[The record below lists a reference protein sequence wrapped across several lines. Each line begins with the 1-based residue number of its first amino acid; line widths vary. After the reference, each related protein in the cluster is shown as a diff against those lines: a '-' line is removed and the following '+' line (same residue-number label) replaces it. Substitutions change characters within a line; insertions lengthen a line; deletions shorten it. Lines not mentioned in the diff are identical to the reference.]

1 MIGIEHRDTQI
12 KRRLG
17 LFTATAIV
25 VANMIGTGIFTTS
38 GLMAAALP
46 GPGWV
51 IACWLFGGLIAIA
64 GALCYTELA
73 TRMPEE
79 GGEYV
84 YLRELYHPMLGFL
97 TGWTSFFVGF
107 SAPIAGSALAFVAYF
122 SAGFSRYLPD
132 VDPSH
137 VVMVEKGAAVS
148 IIAIFTCLHYVG
160 VRAGTRVQNVL
171 TVIKVIILVG
181 LTSAGLILGAGS
193 WEHLTARIAAPSGG
207 LAFGTAMMLVMFAY
221 SGWNASAYI
230 AGELKDP
237 RRTLPRSLVTGTVIV
252 IVLYLAVNLFV
263 FRSVPFDELRGTI
276 PVVEAAAVHAF
287 GEWMGAALSVMI
299 AVALLSSLSAFLMIG
314 PRVYFAMALDRLF
327 FPFAARLHPRSGVP
341 GRSILIQG
349 GLAVIMVMVGSFEQ
363 LLIYIGFAL
372 GIFPWL
378 AVAGVFLARRRGIG
392 EERVVRIPGY
402 PIVPIFFLAA
412 SLTLMVV
419 AYINRPVESTA
430 AIVTVA
436 AGVPCYYL
444 WIRGMGGART
454 GRGKSAE

>member
-1 MIGIEHRDTQI
+1 MDSPVMEYSDI
-12 KRRLG
+12 KRRIG

-38 GLMAAALP
+38 GIIAGQLP

-51 IACWLFGGLIAIA
+51 LFCWIFGGVIALA
-64 GALCYTELA
+64 GALCYAELA
-73 TRMPEE
+73 TRMPRE

-84 YLRELYHPMLGFL
+84 YLRELYHPVLGFL

-122 SAGFSRYLPD
+122 SAGFARFLPD
-132 VDPSH
+132 VDPAQA
-137 VVMVEKGAAVS
+137 VLIEKAVAVA
-148 IIAIFTCLHYVG
+148 IIAAFTLLHYLG
-160 VRAGTRVQNVL
+160 VRTGARVQNVL
-171 TVIKVIILVG
+171 TVVKVIILAG
-181 LTSAGLILGAGS
+181 LTSAGMILGGGS
-193 WEHLTARIAAPSGG
+193 WENLSARVAAPSGG

-237 RRTLPRSLVTGTVIV
+237 RRTLPRSLVSGTLIV
-252 IVLYLAVNLFV
+252 IVLYVAVNLFI
-263 FRSVPFDELRGTI
+263 FRAVRFDELRGII
-276 PVVEAAAVHAF
+276 PVVEAAAVAAF
-287 GEWMGAALSVMI
+287 GQWMGTVLSVMI
-299 AVALLSSLSAFLMIG
+299 GIALLSSLSAFLMIG
-314 PRVYFAMALDRLF
+314 PRVYFAMARDRLF
-327 FPFAARLHPRSGVP
+327 FPFASRVDPRSGVP

-349 GLAVIMVMVGSFEQ
+349 GLAVIMVAIGSFEQ
-363 LLIYIGFAL
+363 LLVYIGFSL

-378 AVAGVFLARRRGIG
+378 AVLGVFIARRRKVG
-392 EERVVRIPGY
+392 EAGAVKVWGFPV
-402 PIVPIFFLAA
+402 VPIFFLAS
-412 SLTLMVV
+412 SLVLMIV

-444 WIRGMGGART
+444 WIRGVGKRRGGRP
-454 GRGKSAE
+454 